1 MSDLQVKINVECH
14 FVKDALRGDAATE
27 MRLKLISSSPETY
40 PYQDDD

>member
-1 MSDLQVKINVECH
+1 MMVQVKISVDCR
-14 FVKDALRGDAATE
+14 FVRDVLRGDDVTE